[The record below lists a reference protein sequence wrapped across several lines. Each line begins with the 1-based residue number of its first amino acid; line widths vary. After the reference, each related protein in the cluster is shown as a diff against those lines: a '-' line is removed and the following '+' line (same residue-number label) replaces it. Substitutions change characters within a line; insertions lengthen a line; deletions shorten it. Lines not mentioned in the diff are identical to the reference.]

1 MDPLQN
7 DIWQHLGHVPDASE
21 LLDAPPPAASMAPD
35 VTGVAAQDAP
45 ASTAA
50 PSTVDP
56 EEQRVTDATRRRFDR
71 GGRRRA
77 DWPDDAGMTGCPACG
92 FESIQSLG
100 MLDSGDYLWQC
111 PQCDRRFQ
119 TGRATRTL
127 L

>member
-7 DIWQHLGHVPDASE
+7 DIWAHLGHATDEIGHAESSPAPAQADTPV
-21 LLDAPPPAASMAPD
+21 PPPAGDESD
-35 VTGVAAQDAP
+35 LRHSSAA
-45 ASTAA
+45 
-50 PSTVDP
+50 
-56 EEQRVTDATRRRFDR
+56 RRRFDR

-77 DWPDDAGMTGCPACG
+77 DWPDDAGMTGCPGCG

-119 TGRATRTL
+119 TGRATRTML
-127 L
+127 